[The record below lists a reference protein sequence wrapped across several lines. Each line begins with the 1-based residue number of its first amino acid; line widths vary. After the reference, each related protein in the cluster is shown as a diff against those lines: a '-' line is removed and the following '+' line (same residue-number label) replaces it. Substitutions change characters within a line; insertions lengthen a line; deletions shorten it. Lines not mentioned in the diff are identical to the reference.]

1 MTRCCHGQCCH
12 GQCRHGQCCHGQ
24 RRHGPRRRRAGY
36 TLIEVMMAMGVLTAG
51 AVGIMA
57 MIQAST
63 RGNLEAREM
72 TTGNQLSQRWVER
85 LRRDALSWQ
94 RSTRVL
100 DPTLLARTSYL
111 QLVPNPGGVPAWFVP
126 VPPVGSP
133 DTANFDFYGR
143 NTAAPADS
151 YYCTNVRLEWLYV
164 GRAMR
169 ADVRVWWLRRASG
182 TNTDP
187 TRVALAQ
194 CAPGMDPT
202 LLGDNDWRVRMTF
215 ASTVLRHTPMPP

>member
-1 MTRCCHGQCCH
+1 MTP
-12 GQCRHGQCCHGQ
+12 RHDQGRHSQ
-24 RRHGPRRRRAGY
+24 RRHSQGKRRAGY

-57 MIQAST
+57 MVQAST

-72 TTGNQLSQRWVER
+72 TTANQIAQRWVER
-85 LRRDALSWQ
+85 LRRDSLSWQ

-111 QLVPNPGGVPAWFVP
+111 QRVPNPGAPPAWFVP
-126 VPPVGSP
+126 APPVGSP

-143 NTAAPADS
+143 NTALAADS
-151 YYCTNVRLEWLYV
+151 YYCSQVRLEWLYV
-164 GRAMR
+164 GRAIR
-169 ADVRVWWLRRASG
+169 ADVRVWWLRRAGGSQ
-182 TNTDP
+182 TDP
-187 TRVALAQ
+187 TRAALAQ
-194 CAPGMDPT
+194 CAPTMDPT

-215 ASTVLRHTPMPP
+215 ATTILRHTPMPP